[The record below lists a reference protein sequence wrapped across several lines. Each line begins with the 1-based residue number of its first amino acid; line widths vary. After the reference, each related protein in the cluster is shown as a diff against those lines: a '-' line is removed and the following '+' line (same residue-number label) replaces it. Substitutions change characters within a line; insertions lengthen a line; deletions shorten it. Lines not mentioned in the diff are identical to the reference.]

1 MELDVQKQV
10 EKWTLESALV
20 VPALTDGHSRADLPR
35 LGDKRWASVGVWRSR
50 RQALYF
56 RRQLKLGHEL
66 AIVYAKETQ

>member
-35 LGDKRWASVGVWRSR
+35 LGDKRWAKVSGSGDHAGRHFTLEGS
-50 RQALYF
+50 
-56 RRQLKLGHEL
+56 
-66 AIVYAKETQ
+66 

>member
-35 LGDKRWASVGVWRSR
+35 LGDKRWASVGVWRS
-50 RQALYF
+50 LYF

-66 AIVYAKETQ
+66 AFVYAKETQ